1 MAKRKTEQQDL
12 ATRAAREMSVV
23 KRDDM
28 VQHARFSLSIQE
40 QRCVLYAISKIK
52 PEDTAFTEYTFEL
65 KDFYTLCGIE
75 DQSYTRLK
83 QTLKGLSDKSWWAV
97 IDDKGTE
104 SLLRWFSTLRT
115 NKRSGRVTVKF
126 HEDMMP
132 YLLQLATQA
141 REQGAFYTQYG
152 LKYVLPMRG
161 QYSPRLYELLKSY
174 QKNNRE
180 WFFDIDELKRILD
193 CQKYKN
199 FNDFKKRA
207 LDPAVEEINEYT
219 DLNVAYDTE
228 RTGRGGRVSRV
239 IFFLAGKSKKAL
251 TETNLKIYH
260 HLDGQMSIEDFMEE
274 FNNSVRAQ
282 FWAENP
288 PERPDKPSEGF

>member
-1 MAKRKTEQQDL
+1 MGKRKSERQDL
-12 ATRAAREMSVV
+12 AARAAREMAVV

-28 VQHARFSLSIQE
+28 IQHARFSLSVQE

-52 PEDTAFTEYTFEL
+52 PEDTAFNEYTFEL

-115 NKRSGRVTVKF
+115 NKRSGKVTVKF

-152 LKYVLPMRG
+152 LKYVLPMKS
-161 QYSPRLYELLKSY
+161 QYSPRLYEILKSY

-180 WFFDIDELKRILD
+180 WFFDLDELKQLMD
-193 CQKYKN
+193 CQNYTRWP
-199 FNDFKKRA
+199 DFRRYA
-207 LDPAVEEINEYT
+207 LEPAVEEINEYT

-228 RTGRGGRVSRV
+228 KEGRKIARVT
-239 IFFLAGKSKKAL
+239 FFMAGKGKQAL
-251 TETNLKIYH
+251 TETNLKIYQ

-274 FNNSVRAQ
+274 FDNSVRAQ
-282 FWAENP
+282 FWRDNPTERPQKP
-288 PERPDKPSEGF
+288 PEDF

>member
-1 MAKRKTEQQDL
+1 MGKRKSERQEM

-28 VQHARFSLSIQE
+28 IQHARFSLSIQE

-52 PEDTAFTEYTFEL
+52 PEDAAFTEYTFEL

-180 WFFDIDELKRILD
+180 WFFELDELKRVLD
-193 CQKYKN
+193 CQGYKN
-199 FNDFKKRA
+199 FNDLKRFV
-207 LDPAVEEINEYT
+207 LEPAVKEINQYT

-228 RTGRGGRVSRV
+228 KEGRKVVRVT
-239 IFFLAGKSKKAL
+239 FFLAGKGKKAL
-251 TETNLKIYH
+251 LETDLKVYQ
-260 HLDGQMSIEDFMEE
+260 HLDGQMSLDDFMEG
-274 FNNSVRAQ
+274 FNESVRAR
-282 FWAENP
+282 FMRENP
-288 PERPDKPSEGF
+288 VEPQEGPSEGV

>member
-1 MAKRKTEQQDL
+1 MGKRKSERQDL
-12 ATRAAREMSVV
+12 ATRAAREMAVV

-28 VQHARFSLSIQE
+28 IQHARFSLSVQE

-52 PEDTAFTEYTFEL
+52 PEDTAFNEYTFEL

-115 NKRSGRVTVKF
+115 NKRSGKVTVKF

-152 LKYVLPMRG
+152 LKYVLPMKS
-161 QYSPRLYELLKSY
+161 QYSPRLYEILKSY

-180 WFFDIDELKRILD
+180 WFFDLDELKQLMD
-193 CQKYKN
+193 CQNYTRWP
-199 FNDFKKRA
+199 DFRRYA
-207 LDPAVEEINEYT
+207 LEPAVEEINEYT

-228 RTGRGGRVSRV
+228 KEGRKIARVT
-239 IFFLAGKSKKAL
+239 FFMAGKGKQAL
-251 TETNLKIYH
+251 TETNLKIYQ

-274 FNNSVRAQ
+274 FDNSVRAQ
-282 FWAENP
+282 FWRDNP
-288 PERPDKPSEGF
+288 PERPQKPPEDF

>member
-28 VQHARFSLSIQE
+28 IQHARFSLSIQE

-65 KDFYTLCGIE
+65 KDFYSLCGIE

-180 WFFDIDELKRILD
+180 WFFDIDEIKRLLD
-193 CQKYKN
+193 CQSYKN
-199 FNDFKKRA
+199 FNDFKKRV
-207 LDPAVEEINEYT
+207 LDPAVEEINQYT

-228 RTGRGGRVSRV
+228 RTGRGGKVSRV
-239 IFFLAGKSKKAL
+239 IFFLAGKGRQAL
-251 TETNLKIYH
+251 TETNLKIYS
-260 HLDGQMSIEDFMEE
+260 HLDGEMSIEEFMEE
-274 FNNSVRAQ
+274 FDNSVRAQ
-282 FWAENP
+282 FWRENP
-288 PERPDKPSEGF
+288 VERPEKPPEDF

>member
-1 MAKRKTEQQDL
+1 MGKRKTERQEL
-12 ATRAAREMSVV
+12 ANQAAREMSVV

-28 VQHARFSLSIQE
+28 IQHARFSLSIQE

-65 KDFYTLCGIE
+65 KDFYALCGIE

-180 WFFDIDELKRILD
+180 WFFDTDEIKRVLD
-193 CQKYKN
+193 CQSYKN
-199 FNDFKKRA
+199 FNDFRKRV
-207 LDPAVEEINEYT
+207 LDPAVEEINNFT

-228 RTGRGGRVSRV
+228 RSGRGGKVTRV
-239 IFFLAGKSKKAL
+239 IFFLAGKSKQAL
-251 TETNLKIYH
+251 NETNMMIYRQ
-260 HLDGQMSIEDFMEE
+260 LDGQMSIDDFIEE
-274 FNNSVRAQ
+274 FNQSVRAQ
-282 FWAENP
+282 FWAENR
-288 PERPDKPSEGF
+288 PERSKTPSEEF

>member
-228 RTGRGGRVSRV
+228 ITGRGGRVSRV